1 MNRTALPIAHV
12 TERVEVPASSNLRG
26 RAGGSTAHAQA
37 AVSIVVVHYETPT
50 QLDDCLRS
58 IAVASASVPVEVFVI
73 DNASKSF
80 DADAVN
86 RAFPDATVIRNSTN
100 LGFSR
105 AANQGLRQA
114 SGRYLLLLNP
124 DTVLAKDSLERMV
137 EYMDGHADVGL
148 ATARLILAD
157 GSLDLA
163 CRRSFPTPI
172 RSFYRLTLL
181 SRLFPMSRRFAQY
194 NLTYLDEMAET
205 EIDAPCGAFMI
216 VRSQIREQVGL
227 LDEHYFMYGEDLDWS
242 YRIKQAGW
250 KVMYAP
256 VTTVTHL
263 KRVSSR
269 KSRTTTIHAFHDAM
283 RLFYGRWYEARYP
296 RVVSWLTYGAID
308 IREALE
314 LASNRISERRARA

>member
-1 MNRTALPIAHV
+1 MNRAALPIPHV
-12 TERVEVPASSNLRG
+12 TERVQVPASSNLRA
-26 RAGGSTAHAQA
+26 RAGGAKAHVRA
-37 AVSIVVVHYETPT
+37 AVSIVVVHYETPV

-58 IAVASASVPVEVFVI
+58 IAVASASLPVEVFVV
-73 DNASKSF
+73 DNASQSF
-80 DADAVN
+80 AADTVSKAL
-86 RAFPDATVIRNSTN
+86 PEATVVRNPTN
-100 LGFSR
+100 VGFSR
-105 AANQGLRQA
+105 AANQGLREA

-124 DTVLAKDSLERMV
+124 DTVLAPDSLERMV
-137 EYMDGHADVGL
+137 EYMDAHPDVGL

-157 GSLDLA
+157 GRLDLA

-181 SRLFPMSRRFAQY
+181 SRLFPKSRRFAQY

-216 VRSQIREQVGL
+216 ARSQIREQVGL

-263 KRVSSR
+263 KHASSR
-269 KSRTTTIHAFHDAM
+269 NSRPTTIHAFHNAM

-296 RVVSWLTYGAID
+296 RVVSWLTYSAIN

-314 LASNRISERRARA
+314 LASARISERRARA